1 MARSDAVSA
10 VSGELFRDGWSKIKG
25 GAGGQARRQNQITR
39 AARGHSPAIFKPV
52 KEGGCRTRSQ
62 LSGQLSYVGIK
73 ATHIID
79 SRGVHDGTGPLTE
92 EQIND
97 IADRFSENWNE
108 RFSPKLGHTTHMIM
122 AFPIGTKGEDV
133 RDMASEVCEQFFMQE
148 GRQFDYIVAI
158 HEDRAHPHAHVILN
172 RRSAEGELFYLGRD
186 HHFNYDDFREAMVEA
201 GERHGVRLEASRRVD
216 RGVATYSPN
225 KSEVYRAKE
234 EGREPQARE
243 RVGPDLDWALADIAS
258 TAELYRS
265 LAVEATAENREG
277 VANALNRAAAL
288 LGRGE
293 PLEPD
298 GEIYMAETQTF
309 DELRSEFSDLATR
322 AEAKAQTL
330 APDRRASF
338 ERELS
343 DIYASVSLSD
353 AYKNAPTETGIYAES
368 NINREALGRLEDAD
382 TRAQIES
389 ALEGTGISADA
400 VVSRVEAG
408 ANSEALERQW
418 LADDFQRI
426 AEHHDLDLSQLDDQE
441 EAIDRLDAVH
451 VQLGETLHRAEV
463 LRDAG
468 IREYDVFE
476 DDELPRPIDRDTST
490 FQLSWAGRDGM
501 ETFGT
506 AAAAGR
512 AFADADAADHPRII
526 ESTEYGARTL
536 AGTVSVGAEIAKS
549 APSREDVNTNAE
561 FDARHDREFWNA
573 YHDRLAEDAEL
584 VEQGDTASTTAS
596 VLAAMRQDSAS
607 DPFAGASEREA
618 YRAEIEARLNEDQ
631 IEDLRNGSDEAL
643 AEVSDDRL
651 DRLYAAKA
659 YLQTDVA
666 TAEGEVMQEINNEIA
681 NEEVDAARLRHSA
694 RDTEKGQTHG

>member
-1 MARSDAVSA
+1 MARSNAVSA
-10 VSGELFRDGWSKIKG
+10 VTGELFRDGWSKIS
-25 GAGGQARRQNQITR
+25 GAGAQARRNNQVTR

-62 LSGQLSYVGIK
+62 LSGQLSYVGTK

-79 SRGVHDGTGPLTE
+79 SRGVYDGQGPLTS

-97 IADRFSENWNE
+97 IVDRFSGSWNE
-108 RFSPKLGHTTHMIM
+108 GFSPKLGHTTHMIM

-133 RDMASEVCEQFFMQE
+133 RDMASEVCEQFFMQDE
-148 GRQFDYIVAI
+148 RQFDYIVAI

-172 RRSAEGELFYLGRD
+172 RRSAEGELFYLGKD
-186 HHFNYDDFREAMVEA
+186 HHFNYDDFRQAMVEA
-201 GERHGVRLEASRRVD
+201 GERHGVRLEATRRVD

-225 KSEVYRAKE
+225 KSEVYQAKE

-243 RVGPDLDWALADIAS
+243 RIGPDLERALADIAS

-265 LAVEATAENREG
+265 LADEATAENREA
-277 VANALNRAAAL
+277 VATALNRAAAL
-288 LGRGE
+288 LERGE
-293 PLEPD
+293 PLKPD

-309 DELRSEFSDLATR
+309 DELRSEFSNLATQAEAR
-322 AEAKAQTL
+322 AETL

-343 DIYASVSLSD
+343 EIYASVSRSETYQ
-353 AYKNAPTETGIYAES
+353 AAPTETGIYAEN
-368 NINREALGRLEDAD
+368 NINREALDRLGEAD

-400 VVSRVEAG
+400 VVARVEAG
-408 ANSEALERQW
+408 ANNEALERQW
-418 LADDFQRI
+418 IADDLQRI
-426 AEHHDLDLSQLDDQE
+426 AEHDGLDLSQPEDQQA
-441 EAIDRLDAVH
+441 AIDRLDAVH
-451 VQLGETLHRAEV
+451 VQLGETLHNAEV

-468 IREYDVFE
+468 VTDDYEYV

-490 FQLSWAGRDGM
+490 FQLSSARAEGV
-501 ETFGT
+501 ETFST

-512 AFADADAADHPRII
+512 AFAEADAADQPRIV

-536 AGTVSVGAEIAKS
+536 ARTVSVGDEIAKS
-549 APSREDVNTNAE
+549 APTREAVETSSE

-573 YHDRLAEDAEL
+573 YHDRLAEDVEL
-584 VEQGDTASTTAS
+584 TEDGDTASSTAS

-607 DPFAGASEREA
+607 DPFASASEREA
-618 YRAEIEARLNEDQ
+618 YRAEIESRLTEDQ

-643 AEVSDDRL
+643 ADVSDDRL

-659 YLQTDVA
+659 YLQTDAA

-681 NEEVDAARLRHSA
+681 NEEIDAARLRHSA

>member
-1 MARSDAVSA
+1 M
-10 VSGELFRDGWSKIKG
+10 K
-25 GAGGQARRQNQITR
+25 Q
-39 AARGHSPAIFKPV
+39 
-52 KEGGCRTRSQ
+52 GGCRTRSQ
-62 LSGQLSYVGIK
+62 LSGQLSYVGTK
-73 ATHIID
+73 ASHIID
-79 SRGVHDGTGPLTE
+79 SRGVHDGSGPLTE
-92 EQIND
+92 QQIND
-97 IADRFSENWNE
+97 IADRFSGNWNE

-133 RDMASEVCEQFFMQE
+133 RDMAGEVCEQFFMQE
-148 GRQFDYIVAI
+148 GQQFDYIVAI

-186 HHFNYDDFREAMVEA
+186 HHFNYDDFRQAMVEA

-216 RGVATYSPN
+216 RGVASYSPN

-243 RVGPDLDWALADIAS
+243 RVGPDLDRALADIAS

-309 DELRSEFSDLATR
+309 DELRSDFSDLATQ
-322 AEAKAQTL
+322 AEAKARTL

-343 DIYASVSLSD
+343 DIYASVSRSET
-353 AYKNAPTETGIYAES
+353 YKNAPTETGIYAEN
-368 NINREALGRLEDAD
+368 NINREAIGRLEEAD

-400 VVSRVEAG
+400 VAARVEAG

-418 LADDFQRI
+418 LTDDIRQI
-426 AEHHDLDLSQLDDQE
+426 AEHDGLDLSRAEDQQI
-441 EAIDRLDAVH
+441 AVDRLDAVH
-451 VQLGETLHRAEV
+451 VQLGEALYEADV
-463 LRDAG
+463 LRDSG
-468 IREYDVFE
+468 V
-476 DDELPRPIDRDTST
+476 S
-490 FQLSWAGRDGM
+490 
-501 ETFGT
+501 
-506 AAAAGR
+506 
-512 AFADADAADHPRII
+512 DA
-526 ESTEYGARTL
+526 
-536 AGTVSVGAEIAKS
+536 
-549 APSREDVNTNAE
+549 
-561 FDARHDREFWNA
+561 
-573 YHDRLAEDAEL
+573 DAEL
-584 VEQGDTASTTAS
+584 VEQGDAASPTAS
-596 VLAAMRQDSAS
+596 VLAAMRQDSAR
-607 DPFAGASEREA
+607 DPFASDNERDA
-618 YRAEIEARLNEDQ
+618 YRAEIESGLDEDQ
-631 IEDLRNGSDEAL
+631 IEDLRHGSDEAL

-659 YLQTDVA
+659 YLQTDAA

-694 RDTEKGQTHG
+694 TDTEKGQTHG